1 MGVALKSKKKKKKK
15 KKKNKKKIFGGDVS
29 HGIEKIYS
37 LSDIWSLTSHLTL
50 RFPESTDSFET
61 MDGLF

>member
-1 MGVALKSKKKKKKK
+1 MLLWLWCRLVAVAPIQPLSWKLPYAMGVALKSKKKKK

-37 LSDIWSLTSHLTL
+37 LSDI
-50 RFPESTDSFET
+50 
-61 MDGLF
+61 